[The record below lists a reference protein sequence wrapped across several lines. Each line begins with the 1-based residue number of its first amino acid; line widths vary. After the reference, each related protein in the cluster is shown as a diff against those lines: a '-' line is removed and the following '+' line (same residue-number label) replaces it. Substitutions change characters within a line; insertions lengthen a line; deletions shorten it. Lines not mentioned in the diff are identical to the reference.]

1 MKIKV
6 KNGKNYI
13 VYNLNIENKE
23 LIILEKNMENDIIL
37 NAIFKEKN
45 YDDFISWLS
54 SRVGGKELNEVIE
67 IAKYNK
73 LKTYK
78 DKILVEIL

>member
-37 NAIFKEKN
+37 NTIFKEKN